1 MFPGFKDLFG
11 FHSLKAY
18 PKLPGLK
25 LQDSLLIEL
34 LTSYD
39 NFEGKELLLI
49 LFLNLRIVFT
59 KFIEILFM
67 DKNQILFM
75 LTGAGKI
82 LNTVSLLLLFSLF
95 LFHLFPGDGPMRALN
110 VFKDHSSAKSLS
122 RFIINFLHFLFPQI
136 VQVS

>member
-59 KFIEILFM
+59 KFKEILFM
-67 DKNQILFM
+67 DKNQILFV
-75 LTGAGKI
+75 LICVGKI

-110 VFKDHSSAKSLS
+110 EFKDHSSAKNLS
-122 RFIINFLHFLFPQI
+122 RFIIKFLHFLYYRITP
-136 VQVS
+136 VS